1 MAWESIT
8 AIGTLISALVIA
20 GTVVVAARQLKLTL
34 VQLEHSRKSND
45 LLGAMSIFAKFEDP
59 RFVDAYH
66 FVINGL
72 DRRLQDETYRRELT
86 EFGSSDER
94 HKELVVL
101 RTMENV
107 GGYVRYGLI
116 DGDIIYDCN
125 YPEIVGCW
133 EGLHDVVAA
142 HRRAFGTNFW
152 TNYEFLYN
160 EAKAWSRKQHGD
172 QPDFLTLPRRTS
184 ALSASVMKKQQS
196 P

>member
-1 MAWESIT
+1 MGWESLT

-66 FVINGL
+66 FVINEL
-72 DRRLQDETYRRELT
+72 PTALQDETFRRELID
-86 EFGSSDER
+86 FGVTDDR

-116 DGDIIYDCN
+116 DGNIIYDCN
-125 YPEIVGCW
+125 FPEIVGCW
-133 EGLHDVVAA
+133 EGLREVVAA

-152 TNYEFLYN
+152 MNYEFLYN
-160 EAKAWSRKQHGD
+160 AAKAWAKKEYGD
-172 QPDFLTLPRRTS
+172 QPNFLTLSRRS
-184 ALSASVMKKQQS
+184 AGASLSATKKPQY

>member
-1 MAWESIT
+1 MAWESLT

-20 GTVVVAARQLKLTL
+20 GTVVVATRQLKLTF

-45 LLGAMSIFAKFEDP
+45 LLGAMSIFAKLEDP

-66 FVINGL
+66 FVVNDL
-72 DRRLQDETYRRELT
+72 ERRLQDEAYRRELMD
-86 EFGSSDER
+86 FGVSDER

-116 DGDIIYDCN
+116 EGDIIYDCN

-133 EGLHDVVAA
+133 EALREVVAA

-152 TNYEFLYN
+152 INYEFLYDA
-160 EAKAWSRKQHGD
+160 AKAWAQKEHGD
-172 QPDFLTLPRRTS
+172 RAGFLTLPRRS
-184 ALSASVMKKQQS
+184 GAASLGVTKKPQY